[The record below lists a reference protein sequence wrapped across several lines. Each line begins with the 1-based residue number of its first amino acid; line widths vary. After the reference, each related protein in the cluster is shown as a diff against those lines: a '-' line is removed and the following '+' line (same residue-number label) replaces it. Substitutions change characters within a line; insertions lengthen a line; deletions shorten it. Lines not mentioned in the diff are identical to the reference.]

1 VASDLYIKDKT
12 KEQILAELHGT
23 AEPGSV
29 VHEQQKMAI
38 LVRCTQDLEKRIS
51 ELTGA
56 IEGASKESKDLGMR
70 VVALTRVLTIATAL
84 GAIAAALGV
93 LKSFGIM

>member
-1 VASDLYIKDKT
+1 MASDVYIKDKT

-38 LVRCTQDLEKRIS
+38 LVRCTQDLERRIS

-56 IEGASKESKDLGMR
+56 IEGASKESKDLGVK
-70 VVALTRVLTIATAL
+70 VVSLTRILAIATVL
-84 GAIAAALGV
+84 GAIATAVGV